1 MKAEITLFER
11 ATVSGYGQWRKAFDA
26 FRSELA
32 AMGVV
37 GSTVFQSAD
46 DPNDITVAHDFA
58 SLAEARAF
66 VASNELHAA
75 RPAAGVSTP
84 PTLWFTRRVT

>member
-11 ATVSGYGQWRKAFDA
+11 ATVSDYAQWKQAFDA
-26 FRSELA
+26 FVPELK

-37 GSTVFQSAD
+37 ASAIYQSVD

-58 SLAEARAF
+58 SRAEAQAF
-66 VASNELHAA
+66 IDSDRLHAA
-75 RPAAGVSTP
+75 RPAAGVSAA
-84 PTLWFTRRVT
+84 PTIWFARRVT